1 MTDVRCDAGLFT
13 ADLTFNFT
21 ITYRSPAL
29 RGKHYF
35 LHQLFLYQTISEH
48 RVKGMNFD
56 AITGWLKKEGYL
68 TVRGK
73 NFRGAHVH
81 STLKK
86 RSSKEEQL
94 NREYPEVW
102 SDFSM

>member
-1 MTDVRCDAGLFT
+1 
-13 ADLTFNFT
+13 
-21 ITYRSPAL
+21 
-29 RGKHYF
+29 
-35 LHQLFLYQTISEH
+35 
-48 RVKGMNFD
+48 MNFD
-56 AITGWLKKEGYL
+56 AITGWLNKEAYL

-86 RSSKEEQL
+86 RRSKEEQL